1 MTRPLRP
8 FRSWRLALLGIAA
21 LGISGTAT
29 AAPVGFV
36 ADFRGI
42 VEIQPEN
49 AGNWAPAAIDGGV
62 SVGDSIRTEREAFV
76 KVLLVD
82 DTLLEIGGHTEI
94 LIDRM
99 IVGDLATTERS
110 ILRELNG
117 HVRAYVGEK
126 FGGTTRLEIHTP
138 TAIVGVKGS
147 VMEVWVIN
155 QGGRLTTVVA
165 NVEGEVWVKSAGTPG
180 ASEVMVSEGQSSVI
194 PEGQEPSPSSSGLPF
209 GLTPLAMV
217 TQTVVS
223 NSVTDSILM
232 GGGGVAAGGAGGGA
246 GGMADMVME
255 TTTQTLL
262 AESLDSTNEVGKSVG
277 PEEAFEGFESNI
289 EGVTPSTATDI
300 MAVFNP
306 GALNTPGNS
315 GLGSPVDD
323 ITGGFS
329 PGTTETP
336 GNP

>member
-1 MTRPLRP
+1 MSFDARPLRP
-8 FRSWRLALLGIAA
+8 LRFWRLTLLGIAA
-21 LGISGTAT
+21 LGLAGTAA

-36 ADFRGI
+36 ADFRGM

-49 AGNWAPAAIDGGV
+49 ARNWAPAAIDGGV
-62 SVGDSIRTEREAFV
+62 SVGDSIRTQREAFV

-110 ILRELNG
+110 ILREFHG

-155 QGGRLTTVVA
+155 QGGRMTTVVA
-165 NVEGEVWVKSAGTPG
+165 NVEGEVWVKSAGVPG

-194 PEGQEPSPSSSGLPF
+194 SEGQEPSPSSTGLPF
-209 GLTPLAMV
+209 NLTPLAMV

-232 GGGGVAAGGAGGGA
+232 GGGGVAAGGAGGGGGA
-246 GGMADMVME
+246 GGMADLVME

-262 AESLDSTNEVGKSVG
+262 AESLDSTNEVGNSVG
-277 PEEAFEGFESNI
+277 AEEAFESPV
-289 EGVTPSTATDI
+289 EGNLEPVTPPPTAAEI
-300 MAVFNP
+300 MAVFDP
-306 GALNTPGNS
+306 GVLDTPGNS
-315 GLGSPVDD
+315 GASPV
-323 ITGGFS
+323 TKRNASSGR
-329 PGTTETP
+329 P
-336 GNP
+336 